1 MKLRSG
7 AIAPPLVAALL
18 ASWALLTWQLA
29 GRSLWFDEYLSLQ
42 MSRGTPAQVVAA
54 AAGDIHPPLYFLG
67 LAAWT
72 ALAGASDFA
81 LRWFSSAAGLVSVA
95 LCAALAR
102 RWLGSRT
109 ALPAALLLACAP
121 PFVEFSRMA
130 RYYALLVALALLA
143 TVLLLRAVRRPTLGR
158 WLAYAVAGL
167 ALVSTFYPAAL
178 LFAAHGLWLLWP
190 GALPGPARLPLRGWV
205 VTASGVAALTL
216 ALYGPTLLNRALTI
230 SRAGGADLARSGLG
244 FALGLAVTGYTFAVG
259 ETVFPWNPVAWLGL
273 ASVAALLVIG
283 LAKRVRGLWPLL
295 AGLGVCAVGVALV
308 ATFVSVNTPFINVPV
323 RALFVWPLFGLAL
336 VAGWLA
342 APRRVAAP
350 IFAALALAWGAGLV
364 NYYAEQQFL
373 NPIYLTPAREAA
385 AWLAAAAQPGDAV
398 LVETDSLVGYYLGQ
412 PPLARASVDAAAPA
426 AVEAALSAAP
436 ARVWLVTLGRDQT
449 AAGSPAE
456 AIRAALAPNYTLSA
470 TERWLP
476 LDPTYVHYKELL
488 LRRTTYTHRLTIET
502 YTRQSAP

>member
-1 MKLRSG
+1 MKRR
-7 AIAPPLVAALL
+7 AAAVALL
-18 ASWALLTWQLA
+18 LAGWALLTWQLA

-244 FALGLAVTGYTFAVG
+244 FVLGLTVTGYTFAVG

-323 RALFVWPLFGLAL
+323 RALFVWPLFG
-336 VAGWLA
+336 
-342 APRRVAAP
+342 
-350 IFAALALAWGAGLV
+350 LALAWGAGLV

-488 LRRTTYTHRLTIET
+488 LRRPTYANRLTIET
-502 YTRQSAP
+502 YPRRSAP